1 MSGILAPMA
10 ILTLFERQWATYRDV
25 VDHDLMEHR
34 ALGEATA
41 AVIGAWLAQRPA
53 AASAPRLVDLGCGDL
68 APLAPL
74 LRRLPLGSY
83 TGVDLT
89 AAVLGVARATLGPV
103 PFPSH
108 WEEADLLHW
117 IQREGEPI
125 DLLHAAFSIHHLSDP
140 EKAACLQAARR
151 RISPDGLFLWADVF
165 REPGEQL
172 EPYRQRYAARVREG
186 WQPLSGEQREQVIT
200 HLCGFDRP
208 ADRTAI
214 QAVAEAA
221 GWRWRW
227 AWQGR
232 HRAEALAVLTPA

>member
-1 MSGILAPMA
+1 MG
-10 ILTLFERQWATYRDV
+10 ILTLFEQQWATYRAV
-25 VDHDLMEHR
+25 VVHDLMEHR

-41 AVIGAWLAQRPA
+41 AAIGSWLDRRPA
-53 AASAPRLVDLGCGDL
+53 GAASPRLVDLGCGDL

-74 LRRLPLGSY
+74 LRRLPLESY
-83 TGVDLT
+83 TAVDL
-89 AAVLGVARATLGPV
+89 AGAVLGLARTTLGPV
-103 PFPSH
+103 PYPSH
-108 WEEADLLHW
+108 WREADLLAW
-117 IQREGEPI
+117 IQQEGEPI

-140 EKAACLQAARR
+140 EKVAFLQAARR

-165 REPGEQL
+165 REPGESL
-172 EPYRQRYAARVREG
+172 EPYRQRYAARVRQG

-200 HLCGFDRP
+200 HLCGFDQP
-208 ADRTAI
+208 ADAAAI

>member
-1 MSGILAPMA
+1 MA
-10 ILTLFERQWATYRDV
+10 ILTLFEQQWATYRAV

-41 AVIGAWLAQRPA
+41 AAIGTWLAERPA
-53 AASAPRLVDLGCGDL
+53 AAAAPGLVDLGCGDL

-74 LRRLPLGSY
+74 LQRLPLGSY
-83 TGVDLT
+83 TGVDL
-89 AAVLGVARATLGPV
+89 AGAVLDLARARLGPV
-103 PFPSH
+103 SYPCR
-108 WEEADLLHW
+108 WEQADLLAW
-117 IQREGEPI
+117 IQQEGAPLE
-125 DLLHAAFSIHHLSDP
+125 LLHAAFAIHHLSDP
-140 EKAACLQAARR
+140 EKAAFLQAARR

-165 REPGEQL
+165 REPGEPL
-172 EPYRQRYAARVREG
+172 EPYRRRYAARVRQG

-200 HLCGFDRP
+200 HLRGFDQP